1 MNVRDIIYQEIAGV
15 AAQQKKKIGPFDE
28 KSPLLGIG
36 LDSLCFAILVA
47 RLEER
52 FNVDPF
58 ESAEMN
64 SLPMTVGDLVE
75 MYERVVA

>member
-1 MNVRDIIYQEIAGV
+1 MNVRDIIFQEIAGV

-28 KSPLLGIG
+28 NSPLLGIG

-52 FNVDPF
+52 FDVDPF